1 MNLRDIMIIKIIG
14 GSSSRGLQDHGP
26 KLAKI
31 LKEIGP
37 HICDQPEPCQY
48 AALHNQPPMIGYIAF
63 QFFPIVKGRNMSFIF
78 KIISVV
84 NAADKACANG
94 QNLILVQPNE
104 GVIKVEEFWKILL

>member
-1 MNLRDIMIIKIIG
+1 
-14 GSSSRGLQDHGP
+14 
-26 KLAKI
+26 
-31 LKEIGP
+31 
-37 HICDQPEPCQY
+37 
-48 AALHNQPPMIGYIAF
+48 
-63 QFFPIVKGRNMSFIF
+63 MSFIF